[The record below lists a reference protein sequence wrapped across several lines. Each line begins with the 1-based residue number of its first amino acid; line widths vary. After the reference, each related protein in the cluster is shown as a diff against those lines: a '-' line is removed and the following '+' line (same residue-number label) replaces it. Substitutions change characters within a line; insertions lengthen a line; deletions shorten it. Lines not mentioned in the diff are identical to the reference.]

1 MHIVTTPK
9 RLNDDC
15 SICQPQQE
23 HCELLPIWWCWIK
36 ELFNSYMFLK
46 CNDMFWPVRYSILGV
61 SLFSTLK
68 FSSENAHCNLALNAV
83 GFGAK
88 KPFLFVT
95 GQCGIGESHGSRLL
109 FWKSHVWVYIILILT
124 YIYVYID
131 IHMISFYV
139 TITIHILLSLSA
151 WILGSNVCNPK
162 EQLGR
167 ARDSTETGHVATG
180 ALKLLH
186 HALQVISKTLSDPQR
201 ELPLAERYTVDE
213 MWLLVQLNVLYTFNF
228 QAIRIVLHLWETF
241 WFLYQKTLT
250 VLSNFVFSLYVYI
263 Y

>member
-124 YIYVYID
+124 YICIYIYTWYR
-131 IHMISFYV
+131 F
-139 TITIHILLSLSA
+139 TWLLLYIFCCHYQPEY
-151 WILGSNVCNPK
+151 W
-162 EQLGR
+162 
-167 ARDSTETGHVATG
+167 VATFAIPKNSSG
-180 ALKLLH
+180 GPGIPLKL
-186 HALQVISKTLSDPQR
+186 AMLQP
-201 ELPLAERYTVDE
+201 ER
-213 MWLLVQLNVLYTFNF
+213 WNF
-228 QAIRIVLHLWETF
+228 CIMHCR
-241 WFLYQKTLT
+241 
-250 VLSNFVFSLYVYI
+250 
-263 Y
+263 